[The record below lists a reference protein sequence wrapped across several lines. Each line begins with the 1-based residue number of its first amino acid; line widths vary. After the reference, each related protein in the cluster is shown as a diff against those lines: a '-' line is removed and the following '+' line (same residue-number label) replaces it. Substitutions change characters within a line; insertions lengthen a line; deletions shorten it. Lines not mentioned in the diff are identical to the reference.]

1 MATIELTDEIR
12 DEEPVAYLVFR
23 YDQTIHDYE
32 VFVTETSAKERA
44 RYQAEK
50 ESVAKKSPPG
60 EWPMYPL
67 YASHPEM
74 VEPTSSIGKRK

>member
-32 VFVTETSAKERA
+32 VFVTSTSAKERA

-60 EWPMYPL
+60 EWPIYPL

-74 VEPTSSIGKRK
+74 VEPISCIGKRK

>member
-12 DEEPVAYLVFR
+12 DEEPVGYLVF
-23 YDQTIHDYE
+23 QHDKSVQE
-32 VFVTETSAKERA
+32 CNIFLDDTEAKSCACRQAENKNDDKER
-44 RYQAEK
+44 
-50 ESVAKKSPPG
+50 PPG

-74 VEPTSSIGKRK
+74 VEPTTWIGKRK